1 MERTTMK
8 FVMIK
13 RSCLRLFVLLLSLY
27 LLSAQNIVNALTF
40 KADGFSVTT
49 IDDTTFARMKGK
61 TYKDNCTV
69 PLSELRHVKVLYKNK
84 AKQTLKGEIVCNKH
98 IADDVAEIFY
108 ELYKANYPI
117 ERIRLMDDYNA
128 DDETAMRD
136 NNTSSFN
143 FRFISHS
150 TKVSKHGLGLA
161 VDLNTLYN
169 PFVLT
174 VDGKL
179 HVEPETALKYVDR
192 SENFDYKIDENDL
205 AYKLFI
211 QHGFEW
217 GGHWKTRKD
226 YQHFELPDDKVKE
239 LSPNNKKPGQN

>member
-1 MERTTMK
+1 MM

-27 LLSAQNIVNALTF
+27 LLSAQNIVYALTF
-40 KADGFSVTT
+40 NADGFSVTT

-161 VDLNTLYN
+161 VALNTLYN

-179 HVEPETALKYVDR
+179 HVEPATALKYVDR
-192 SENFDYKIDENDL
+192 SKNFDYKIDENDL

-217 GGHWKTRKD
+217 GGGGGHWKARKD

-239 LSPNNKKPGQN
+239 LYHNNK

>member
-13 RSCLRLFVLLLSLY
+13 RSCLRLLVLLLSLY
-27 LLSAQNIVNALTF
+27 LLSAQNVVNALTF

-84 AKQTLKGEIVCNKH
+84 AKQTLQGEIVCNKH

-128 DDETAMRD
+128 DDETAMRN

-179 HVEPETALKYVDR
+179 HVEPATALKYVDR
-192 SENFDYKIDENDL
+192 SKNFDYKIDENDL

-211 QHGFEW
+211 QHGFEC
-217 GGHWKTRKD
+217 GGHWKARKD

-239 LSPNNKKPGQN
+239 LYPNNK

>member
-13 RSCLRLFVLLLSLY
+13 RSCLRFFVLLLSLY
-27 LLSAQNIVNALTF
+27 LFSAQNTVNALTF
-40 KADGFSVTT
+40 KTDGFSVTT

-84 AKQTLKGEIVCNKH
+84 EQQTLKGEIVCNKH

-117 ERIRLMDDYNA
+117 EKIRLMDDYNA

-179 HVEPETALKYVDR
+179 HVEPATALKYVDR
-192 SENFDYKIDENDL
+192 SKNFDYKIDENDL

-211 QHGFEW
+211 
-217 GGHWKTRKD
+217 
-226 YQHFELPDDKVKE
+226 
-239 LSPNNKKPGQN
+239 

>member
-1 MERTTMK
+1 MK
-8 FVMIK
+8 FAMIK
-13 RSCLRLFVLLLSLY
+13 RSCLRFFVLLLSLY
-27 LLSAQNIVNALTF
+27 ILSAQNTALALNF
-40 KADGFSVTT
+40 KADGFSVTA
-49 IDDTTFARMKGK
+49 IDDATFARMKGK
-61 TYKDNCTV
+61 TYKDDCTV

-84 AKQTLKGEIVCNKH
+84 ELQTLKGEIVCNRH

-179 HVEPETALKYVDR
+179 HVEPATALKYVDR
-192 SENFDYKIDENDL
+192 SKNFDYKIDENDL
-205 AYKLFI
+205 AYKLFTK
-211 QHGFEW
+211 HGFEW

-239 LSPNNKKPGQN
+239 LYPDNK

>member
-1 MERTTMK
+1 MK

-13 RSCLRLFVLLLSLY
+13 KSCLRFFVLLLSLY
-27 LLSAQNIVNALTF
+27 LLSVQNTVNALTF
-40 KADGFSVTT
+40 KTDGFSVTT
-49 IDDTTFARMKGK
+49 IDDTSFARMKGK

-84 AKQTLKGEIVCNKH
+84 EQQTLKGEIICNKH

-117 ERIRLMDDYNA
+117 EKIRLMDDYNA

-179 HVEPETALKYVDR
+179 HVEPSTALNYVDR
-192 SENFDYKIDENDL
+192 SKNFDYMIDENDL

-226 YQHFELPDDKVKE
+226 YQHFELPEDKVKS
-239 LSPNNKKPGQN
+239 LYPNNK

>member
-1 MERTTMK
+1 MM

-27 LLSAQNIVNALTF
+27 LLSAQNIVYALTF
-40 KADGFSVTT
+40 NADGFSVTT

-150 TKVSKHGLGLA
+150 TKVSKHGLGLPVA
-161 VDLNTLYN
+161 LNTLYN

-179 HVEPETALKYVDR
+179 HVEPATALKYVDR
-192 SENFDYKIDENDL
+192 SKNFDYKIDENDL

-217 GGHWKTRKD
+217 GVVTGR
-226 YQHFELPDDKVKE
+226 LVKIIST
-239 LSPNNKKPGQN
+239 LNCLMIK

>member
-1 MERTTMK
+1 MK

-49 IDDTTFARMKGK
+49 IDDTTFTRMKGK
-61 TYKDNCTV
+61 TYKNNCTV

-192 SENFDYKIDENDL
+192 SKNFDYKIDENDL

-239 LSPNNKKPGQN
+239 LYPNNKKPGQN

>member
-1 MERTTMK
+1 MERTTMM

-84 AKQTLKGEIVCNKH
+84 AKQTLKGEIVCNKY

-179 HVEPETALKYVDR
+179 HVEPATALKYVDR
-192 SENFDYKIDENDL
+192 SKNFDYKIDENDL
-205 AYKLFI
+205 AYKLFTK
-211 QHGFEW
+211 H
-217 GGHWKTRKD
+217 
-226 YQHFELPDDKVKE
+226 
-239 LSPNNKKPGQN
+239 

>member
-1 MERTTMK
+1 MM

-84 AKQTLKGEIVCNKH
+84 AKQTLQGEIVCNKH

-117 ERIRLMDDYNA
+117 EKIRLMDDYNA

-179 HVEPETALKYVDR
+179 HVEPATALKYVDR
-192 SENFDYKIDENDL
+192 NKTLIIRLMRTILPTSSLYSTDLNGVVTGRLVKIISTLNCL
-205 AYKLFI
+205 MIK
-211 QHGFEW
+211 
-217 GGHWKTRKD
+217 
-226 YQHFELPDDKVKE
+226 
-239 LSPNNKKPGQN
+239 

>member
-1 MERTTMK
+1 MK

-13 RSCLRLFVLLLSLY
+13 RACLRLFVLLLSLY
-27 LLSAQNIVNALTF
+27 ILNTQNTALALNF
-40 KADGFSVTT
+40 KADGFSVTA
-49 IDDTTFARMKGK
+49 IDDATFARMKGK
-61 TYKDNCTV
+61 TYKDDCTV

-84 AKQTLKGEIVCNKH
+84 ELQTLKGEIVCNKH

-128 DDETAMRD
+128 DDEKAMRD

-179 HVEPETALKYVDR
+179 HVEPATALKYVDR
-192 SENFDYKIDENDL
+192 SKNFDYKIDENDL
-205 AYKLFI
+205 AYKLFTK
-211 QHGFEW
+211 HGFEW

-226 YQHFELPDDKVKE
+226 YQHFELPDDKVKA
-239 LSPNNKKPGQN
+239 LYPNNK

>member
-1 MERTTMK
+1 MK

-13 RSCLRLFVLLLSLY
+13 RACLRFFVLLLSLY
-27 LLSAQNIVNALTF
+27 LLNAQNTALALNF
-40 KADGFSVTT
+40 KADGFSVTA
-49 IDDTTFARMKGK
+49 IDDATFARMKGK
-61 TYKDNCTV
+61 TYKDDCTV

-84 AKQTLKGEIVCNKH
+84 ELQTLKGEIVCNKH

-150 TKVSKHGLGLA
+150 KKVSKHGLGLA

-179 HVEPETALKYVDR
+179 LVEPATALKYVDR
-192 SENFDYKIDENDL
+192 SKNFDYKIDDNDL
-205 AYKLFI
+205 AYKLFTK
-211 QHGFEW
+211 HGFEW

-226 YQHFELPDDKVKE
+226 YQHFELPDDKVKA
-239 LSPNNKKPGQN
+239 LYPNNK

>member
-13 RSCLRLFVLLLSLY
+13 KSCLRFFVLLLSLY
-27 LLSAQNIVNALTF
+27 LLSVQNTVNALTF
-40 KADGFSVTT
+40 KTDGFSVT
-49 IDDTTFARMKGK
+49 IIADTSFACMKGK

-84 AKQTLKGEIVCNKH
+84 EQQTLKGEIICNKH

-117 ERIRLMDDYNA
+117 EKIRLMDDYNA

-150 TKVSKHGLGLA
+150 TKVSKHGLGLS

-179 HVEPETALKYVDR
+179 HVEPATALKYVDR
-192 SENFDYKIDENDL
+192 SKNFDYKIDENDL

-226 YQHFELPDDKVKE
+226 YQHFELPDDKVKA
-239 LSPNNKKPGQN
+239 LYPNIK